1 MKRILTLVITL
12 VLVFSLSACLSAR
25 EETEV
30 ADVVVLDALPTEEIT
45 IKFWHIY
52 GQGKSALLDIM
63 ISEFELL
70 YPNITVESESQGS
83 YGDLLS
89 KTKKAIG
96 TGVTPDLLV
105 GYPDHFAEYL
115 DLGGIIPLDKF
126 VEHETWGVE
135 LDDFI
140 QSYVDEN
147 QQYADGMFSMPY
159 SKSTEMIVYNKTKFD
174 ANNISFDLNEVI
186 TWEELETYADAM
198 VGSGANQCD
207 FLINYDS
214 SANLFIN
221 SSRQWGAGYT
231 NVDGDILIDNATT
244 KSMLT
249 YYKGLIDDNILVLP
263 LEWEQNF
270 GSTNFLAGDV
280 CMTVGSTAGIDY
292 NNPFTQLDAAD
303 QFEIGI
309 LPVPQFEGKTQSA
322 MQQGPNIAIMENTDD
337 AERLASWLLITY
349 LTNAENTAKWAIDTG
364 YLPVRQ
370 SGYDSDVYQAFL
382 AIATDPNPS
391 LQDLDSRVE
400 SISANAAYASIA
412 FNNYDPAFAGIG
424 QISSAKVREEAGYAM
439 DAVYVGTKTVDEAIA
454 EMLSQLTW

>member
-1 MKRILTLVITL
+1 MKRILTLVLTL
-12 VLVFSLSACLSAR
+12 VLVFSLSSCLSAR
-25 EETEV
+25 EEVETAE
-30 ADVVVLDALPTEEIT
+30 VVVLDALPDEEIT

-52 GQGKSALLDIM
+52 GQGKSALLDQM
-63 ISEFELL
+63 IAEFEVL

-83 YGDLLS
+83 YTDLLS

-96 TGVTPDLLV
+96 TGVTPDLVV

-126 VEHETWGVE
+126 VEHATWGVN

-140 QSYVDEN
+140 DSYVEEN

-159 SKSTEMIVYNKTKFD
+159 SKSTEMLVYNKTKFD
-174 ANNISFDLNEVI
+174 ANSITFDVNEVI
-186 TWEELETYADAM
+186 TWEDIETYADAM
-198 VGSGANQCD
+198 IGSGANQCD

-231 NVDGDILIDNATT
+231 NTDGDILIDNDTT
-244 KSMLT
+244 RAMLN
-249 YYKGLIDDNILVLP
+249 YYEGLIDDNILALP
-263 LEWEQNF
+263 LEWEQSY

-292 NNPFTQLDAAD
+292 NNPFTQLDTSD
-303 QFEIGI
+303 QFEIGV

-322 MQQGPNIAIMENTDD
+322 MQQGPNVAIMENTDD

-364 YLPVRQ
+364 YLPVRE
-370 SGYDSDVYQAFL
+370 SGYQSDVYQEFL
-382 AIATDPNPS
+382 AIASGDTSEVDGY
-391 LQDLDSRVE
+391 VE
-400 SISANAAYASIA
+400 SVSANAAYTSID
-412 FNNYDPAFAGIG
+412 FNDYDPAFAGIG
-424 QISSAKVREEAGYAM
+424 KISSAKVREEAGYAM
-439 DAVYVGTKTVDEAIA
+439 EAVYVGTKTVDEAIA